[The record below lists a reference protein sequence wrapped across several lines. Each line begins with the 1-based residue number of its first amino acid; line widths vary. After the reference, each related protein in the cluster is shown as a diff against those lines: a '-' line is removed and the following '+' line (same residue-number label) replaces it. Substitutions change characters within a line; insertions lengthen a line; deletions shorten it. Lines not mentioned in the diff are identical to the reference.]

1 MKNLIVV
8 FLVLI
13 LTVLNMGCQEVIS
26 DPVTV
31 TLRYTATGD
40 DLYTGQATTQDLRW
54 SYEPITVLNW
64 QTATVV
70 PGLGQ
75 PLPSGE
81 TVILTVPNIPSDT
94 VVYFA
99 VVLCDEDSNCSGIS
113 NIYEMK
119 TADITAPASVSDLRE

>member
-8 FLVLI
+8 FLVLT

-26 DPVTV
+26 DPITV

-40 DLYTGQATTQDLRW
+40 DGYVGQATTQDLRW
-54 SYEPITVLNW
+54 SYEPITVTNW
-64 QTATVV
+64 QSATVV
-70 PGLGQ
+70 SGLSQ

-81 TVILTVPNIPSDT
+81 TVVLTVPNIPSDT

-99 VVLCDEDSNCSGIS
+99 VVLCDEAGNCNNIS
-113 NIYEMK
+113 NVYEK
-119 TADITAPASVSDLRE
+119 RTADMTAPAPVSDLRE